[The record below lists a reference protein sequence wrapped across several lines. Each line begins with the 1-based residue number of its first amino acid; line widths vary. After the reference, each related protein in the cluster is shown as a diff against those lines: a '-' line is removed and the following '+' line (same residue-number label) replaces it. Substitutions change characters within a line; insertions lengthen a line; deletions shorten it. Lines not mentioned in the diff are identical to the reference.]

1 MKSKTEM
8 SKQIDLEKL
17 RADAHRMAYVADQ
30 VRALEHK
37 GSEADVYL
45 TEAAQVFRDC
55 AEVIAALEKD
65 AERYKKLVQSGKFV
79 PATLLPSCIWGLR
92 TSGTHA
98 TKQELDDAVDAIDTA
113 MEANNA

>member
-1 MKSKTEM
+1 M

-65 AERYKKLVQSGKFV
+65 AARWKKVVHHVGADNFLNGAQFV
-79 PATLLPSCIWGLR
+79 IRGIPAPINVMRGSVAE
-92 TSGTHA
+92 HF
-98 TKQELDDAVDAIDTA
+98 TKAIDTA
-113 MEANNA
+113 MEASNAKAD